1 MIFLKKYRKRFK
13 FNSIAHNRRQA
24 TMPGGGLLALVSYG
38 SQNVIL
44 NGNPEFTYFYKVFK
58 RYSHFSMENATIPLE
73 GPNELFYDQPIR
85 LRAKIPRI
93 ADLVTDMVFAFD
105 VPPIYSKFVTFTNQ
119 RQSQYEFQWNNYLGA
134 SILQNVG
141 FYVGGNKIQEFDS
154 DYIIAKAHADM
165 DTDTFQ
171 KFRYLV
177 GEVPEMTDPAKGV
190 YAGGEL
196 GKGYPTVIRN
206 TAVQQQV
213 NRPSIEGQTLYVPL
227 PLWFSESASR
237 ALPLVALQ
245 YHECEIQLS
254 LRPIQELYSIL
265 DPSGYRVRPGY
276 RVNSPQALNAI
287 GQPNYVSDYDP
298 SGEFRAFATDIG
310 VTPPLT
316 NSWFFN
322 PRLEANY
329 IYLTDSERKIFAS
342 QPLNYL
348 VNQITTFR
356 FNSLYTRTLY
366 DLEVSNPITRLLLL
380 PRRSDSFFYRNQV
393 ANYTNW
399 LNPNR
404 APWVSTPGATIPQN
418 VTISSGL
425 AIPAS
430 QQQILRSLRVLLDG
444 NEIQEEK
451 PISYYVKVQPFRML
465 TGASLPDSQHL
476 PSINFALSS
485 PTDQPSGSV
494 NASRIRLFQLDVD
507 PYPLPLNPSYVY
519 ELIVFAENINFFTVE
534 SGYGGVK
541 YAL

>member
-1 MIFLKKYRKRFK
+1 
-13 FNSIAHNRRQA
+13 
-24 TMPGGGLLALVSYG
+24 MPGGGLLALVSYG
-38 SQNVIL
+38 AQNVVL

-73 GPNELFYDQPIR
+73 GPNELFYDQPIK

-93 ADLVTDMVFAFD
+93 ADLVTDMIFAFD
-105 VPPIYSKFVTFTNQ
+105 IPDIYSKYVQCSQQ
-119 RQSQYEFQWNNYLGA
+119 RQAQYEFQWNNYLGA
-134 SILQNVG
+134 TLLSNVA
-141 FYVGGNKIQEFDS
+141 FFVGGSKIQEFDS

-171 KFRYLV
+171 KFRYLT
-177 GEVPEMTDPAKGV
+177 GEIPELTDPAKGV

-196 GKGYPTVIRN
+196 RKGYPTVMRDTSRI
-206 TAVQQQV
+206 QQL
-213 NRPSIEGQTLYVPL
+213 NRPSIFGQTMYVPL
-227 PLWFSESASR
+227 PLWFCESFSK

-245 YHECEIQLS
+245 YHECEIQIT
-254 LRPIQELYSIL
+254 LRPIQELYTIL

-276 RVNSPQALNAI
+276 RVVGTPEQIAI
-287 GQPNYVSDYDP
+287 GQPNYVADYDP

-310 VTPPLT
+310 VSPPAT

-348 VNQITTFR
+348 VNQLTTFR
-356 FNSLYTRTLY
+356 FNNLYTRTLY
-366 DLEVSNPITRLLLL
+366 DLEVSNPITRFLLV
-380 PRRSDSFFYRNQV
+380 PRRSDSFSYRNQN

-399 LNPNR
+399 VDPTK
-404 APWVSTPGATIPQN
+404 APWLPTPGATIPQI
-418 VTISSGL
+418 VSFVSGL
-425 AIPAS
+425 FIPAA
-430 QQQILRSLRVLLDG
+430 QPQIIRSMRVLLDG
-444 NEIQEEK
+444 NELQEEK
-451 PISYYVKVQPFRML
+451 PLSYYTRVQPFRML
-465 TGASLPDSQHL
+465 TGASLPESQHL
-476 PSINFALSS
+476 PSINFSLSS
-485 PTDQPSGSV
+485 PQDQPSGSV

-519 ELIVFAENINFFTVE
+519 ELTVYAENINFFTVE
-534 SGYGGVK
+534 SGYGGLK